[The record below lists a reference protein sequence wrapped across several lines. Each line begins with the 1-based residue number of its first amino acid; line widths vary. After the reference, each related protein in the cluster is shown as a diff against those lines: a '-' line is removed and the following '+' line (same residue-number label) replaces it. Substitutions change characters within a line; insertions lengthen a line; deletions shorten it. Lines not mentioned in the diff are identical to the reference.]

1 MDTKEK
7 VIALIAE
14 NVVADVNPITEE
26 TTFDELGVDS
36 LDMVEFVMEA
46 EEEFEISIEQNEISS
61 VKKVGDA
68 VELIKRKIGV

>member
-1 MDTKEK
+1 METKEK

-14 NVVADVNPITEE
+14 NVAADVNSITEE

-46 EEEFEISIEQNEISS
+46 EEEFGISIEQDEISS